1 MPSKTLASYI
11 YLCFCHTYPP
21 NLKKY
26 IKHRQTS
33 DYHQSVFHN
42 FHTFIVSDRVLII
55 YLFLASLLTPVEK
68 QKLKKKWKSVQSQRI
83 RSFLKIFSKIFLFNF
98 SELFWNFQLLHIKP
112 TELENF
118 ISMKRQLNCWMRKL
132 GLAESQTFQQKTSH
146 LSFVIFHR
154 HWFVSFDIE
163 RSKIVKFWR

>member
-1 MPSKTLASYI
+1 MFLSYLP
-11 YLCFCHTYPP
+11 YSTESEKVY
-21 NLKKY
+21 KA
-26 IKHRQTS
+26 QTS

-55 YLFLASLLTPVEK
+55 YLFLAYLLTPVENR
-68 QKLKKKWKSVQSQRI
+68 KLKKKWKSVQSQRI

-132 GLAESQTFQQKTSH
+132 GLAESQTFRQKTSH